1 MLWCH
6 QQRVDNIPILPM
18 GPVATVI
25 QRLAHGPVADHLHF
39 TPSLIAQLIIH
50 NYNNYINS

>member
-50 NYNNYINS
+50 NYNDYINS